1 MVCIAPGQFISGPT
15 GPPVCML
22 WGSKFPKRNIDVLL
36 PGKKGRKQ
44 SGSNSHCVCHK
55 GPACSKQFQPPCW
68 PTSQD
73 SQHTLLP
80 LLYPS
85 SVPQF
90 PWFMSCSLW
99 DPLPAYICMFLK
111 PISWKVDLSWSLLA
125 MHRSLG
131 STACGLR
138 NRFYWEKGKIP

>member
-55 GPACSKQFQPPCW
+55 GPACSSSSRPAG
-68 PTSQD
+68 
-73 SQHTLLP
+73 LLPKIPSTHCSLFCTP

-85 SVPQF
+85 SPG
-90 PWFMSCSLW
+90 SCPAHSGTPFRPIFVCSSNPYHGRWTSPGLC
-99 DPLPAYICMFLK
+99 LPCIEVWVQLH
-111 PISWKVDLSWSLLA
+111 V
-125 MHRSLG
+125 G
-131 STACGLR
+131 
-138 NRFYWEKGKIP
+138 